1 MDDNEKFEREW
12 RELLIKRLSST
23 RAALKRDAA
32 AERKAFADA
41 RKLAAGYNTVEEAHE
56 AFGWAYITEKQFDSI
71 KAILEQD
78 PNAGNTAHAALLKIS
93 SYIQALKDDIIQ
105 PQADRDYEAK
115 MKDYFARIEGEGERD
130 VRY

>member
-41 RKLAAGYNTVEEAHE
+41 RTLAAGYSTVEEAHE

-78 PNAGNTAHAALLKIS
+78 PNAGNTAHAALLKID
-93 SYIQALKDDIIQ
+93 SYIQTLKDDIIQ

-115 MKDYFARIEGEGERD
+115 MKDYFARIEGEG
-130 VRY
+130 